1 MRQSRQCQEMRDE
14 ESQEREVLHF
24 VGSQSNK
31 RLPAEGE
38 RTGLFLLLSSES
50 AANNPSLVFVIN
62 SKSLIYIFQ
71 LLDVWIARRSEGAE
85 GQLGSRP
92 APDSGL

>member
-14 ESQEREVLHF
+14 ELQEREVLHF

-31 RLPAEGE
+31 RLPAEEGK

-50 AANNPSLVFVIN
+50 AA
-62 SKSLIYIFQ
+62 
-71 LLDVWIARRSEGAE
+71 LLTIH
-85 GQLGSRP
+85 L
-92 APDSGL
+92 